1 MSSSSKISIKFISLG
16 CPKNLVDSE
25 VMAGLLGKDDFII
38 LPSDEITDV
47 AVVNTCGFIEDSKQE
62 SINTILE
69 LAETKDQGD
78 LKLLIV
84 SGCLSQRYAKQ
95 LPEALP
101 EVDAFIGTGD
111 FFKLPKIIHEK
122 LSGNQLSN
130 FIQTPQDQISWST
143 PRIQTTPSYT
153 RYVKIS
159 EGCSHSCSFCTIPM
173 MRGGL
178 RSRTVEDVKKEI
190 EIGVEN
196 GVKEFNL
203 IAQDLN
209 EYGRDLEPRES
220 LFHLFEELE
229 KIPGNFWLRPLYMY
243 PLQFPDRLIR
253 LMAEHD
259 HLIPYVDI
267 PLQHID
273 DDILKSMNRGSSS
286 KYIYRLIENLRKNIP
301 GIILRTTFI
310 VGYPTETEEKFQKL
324 VEFIKE
330 IEFDHLGVFTYSH
343 EEGTPA
349 FDIEDQIDDEIKKE
363 RQARLME
370 IQYHISKKKNEKYL
384 HQELEVLFEGPLPQ
398 EIEIDFDLPENLIG
412 IGRFYGQAPSID
424 GLTFITSNQ
433 DIQPQIGDTIKV
445 KINQTHAYDL
455 VGEMI

>member
-1 MSSSSKISIKFISLG
+1 MNESSKISIKFVSLG

-25 VMAGLLGKDDFII
+25 VMAGLLGKDNFVV
-38 LPSDEITDV
+38 LPSDQKTDV
-47 AVVNTCGFIEDSKQE
+47 AIINTCGFIEDSKQE

-69 LAETKDQGD
+69 FASKKEEGE

-101 EVDAFIGTGD
+101 EVDAFMGTGD
-111 FFKLPKIIHEK
+111 FFKLPQIIREK
-122 LSGNQLSN
+122 LDGDQRSN

-143 PRIQTTPSYT
+143 PRVQTTPDYT

-178 RSRTVEDVKKEI
+178 RSRTVEDIKKEI

-209 EYGRDLEPRES
+209 EYGRDLDPRES
-220 LFHLFEELE
+220 LFHLFEELGS
-229 KIPGNFWLRPLYMY
+229 ILGDFWLRPLYMY
-243 PLQFPDRLIR
+243 PLQFPDRLVR
-253 LMAEHD
+253 LMADHP

-310 VGYPTETEEKFQKL
+310 VGYPTETEEKFEKL
-324 VEFIKE
+324 LNFIKE

-349 FDIEDQIDDEIKKE
+349 FEIENQIDDEIKKE

-370 IQYHISKKKNEKYL
+370 IQHEISKKKNQKYL
-384 HQELEVLFEGPLPQ
+384 NQELEVIFEG
-398 EIEIDFDLPENLIG
+398 DLPEEIELDFELPENFIG

-424 GLTFITSNQ
+424 GLTFITSKNKE
-433 DIQPQIGDTIKV
+433 IPHLGSKIKV
-445 KINQTHAYDL
+445 KIHQTHAYDL
-455 VGEMI
+455 VGEIS